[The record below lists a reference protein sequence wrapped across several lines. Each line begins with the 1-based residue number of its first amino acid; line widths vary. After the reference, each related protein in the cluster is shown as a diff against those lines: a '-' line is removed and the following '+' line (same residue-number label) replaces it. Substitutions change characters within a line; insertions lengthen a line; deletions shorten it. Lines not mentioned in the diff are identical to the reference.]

1 MINLINHSYKI
12 VILLLVYFISISQ
25 IHAFQN
31 KIIFKV
37 NNEIVTSIDILN
49 EIEYRKLLNRK
60 LAELPSIKQ
69 FEIAKKSLI
78 REKIKKIET
87 SNFFIDASITDE
99 QLELIIKDFIKKTQL
114 QSKDQL
120 IEILDLKG
128 MKIETILDKIKTE
141 ILWNQLILNKFS
153 KNLKIDKIKIKNN
166 ILKNNIQKKYLLSEI
181 VFNLE
186 KLTFDEKYNLIKKEI
201 YENGFENAASNYS
214 ISDSAR
220 EGGKLGW
227 VKFNS
232 LSENIKKEI
241 LTISI
246 NEFTKPIVIPGG
258 FLILKINNEKNINI
272 VEDIDLEV
280 ENISRAIANKQLNQ
294 FSTIYLNKIK
304 KEFRIVE
311 L

>member
-99 QLELIIKDFIKKTQL
+99 QFELIIKDFIKKAQL

-128 MKIETILDKIKTE
+128 IKIETILDKIKTE

>member
-1 MINLINHSYKI
+1 MFKLTNSSYKI
-12 VILLLVYFISISQ
+12 IIFLLLYFISISEN
-25 IHAFQN
+25 HAFQN
-31 KIIFKV
+31 KIVFKV

-49 EIEYRKLLNRK
+49 EIEYRKLLNNQLAK
-60 LAELPSIKQ
+60 LPREKQ

-87 SNFFIDASITDE
+87 SSFFTDVDITDE
-99 QLELIIKDFIKKTQL
+99 QYELIIKDLIKKSKL
-114 QSKDQL
+114 QSKGQL
-120 IEILDLKG
+120 KEVLELKG
-128 MKIETILDKIKTE
+128 IKIETIINKIKTE
-141 ILWNQLILNKFS
+141 ILWNQLIVNKFS
-153 KNLKIDKIKIKNN
+153 KNIKIDKVKIKNDV
-166 ILKNNIQKKYLLSEI
+166 LKNNVQKNYLLSEI

-186 KLTFDEKYNLIKKEI
+186 NLSFDQKYNLIKKEI

-214 ISDSAR
+214 ISDSSK

-227 VKFNS
+227 IKFSS

-241 LTISI
+241 LLIEK

-258 FLILKINNEKNINI
+258 FLILKINDEKKINI
-272 VEDIDLEV
+272 IENIDLEV
-280 ENISRAIANKQLNQ
+280 ENISRTIANKQLNQ
-294 FSTIYLNKIK
+294 FSTIYLNKIR